1 MADFTYIAR
10 DSSGQRVTG
19 SMSAATER
27 DVINMLT
34 GKSLFPV
41 SVEAAK
47 QNVSLSFGNTVSG
60 QKIAV
65 FYEQLAS
72 LLKNGVPLIRSL
84 TILREQSSD
93 RPLNFALD
101 DVIKRVEEGE
111 SLGDSFALHPN
122 AFSDIAVNMA
132 RAGAEGGFLEEALER
147 VAKFTADQDELR
159 AKTVGALVYPL
170 LLAVAGT
177 IIVGVLLVFFV
188 PKFAEM
194 FDSMREK
201 GELPALTD
209 FVLGFSEAISAYGI
223 WFAIAFVGI
232 IVLIRSQLRTES
244 GRRMGD
250 LIKLKLPLFG
260 GIIQSLAVSR
270 FCRVLGTLMQ
280 NGVPI
285 LKALDI
291 SSDATGNKVLSESIS
306 AATENITA
314 GESLSVPLAKSGHF
328 PRNVTE
334 MISVAEE
341 SNTMDTVLIGIADNM
356 EKQTARRLELMVKL
370 IEPLMLLVMGVIVL
384 IIVIALLMPIM
395 TAGSVFQG

>member
-1 MADFTYIAR
+1 
-10 DSSGQRVTG
+10 
-19 SMSAATER
+19 MSAATER

-250 LIKLKLPLFG
+250 LIKMKLPLFG

>member
-250 LIKLKLPLFG
+250 LIKMKLPLFG

>member
-10 DSSGQRVTG
+10 DASGQRVTG

-41 SVEAAK
+41 SVEPEK
-47 QNVSLSFGNTVSG
+47 QAVSLSFNNKVSG

-65 FYEQLAS
+65 FYEQLSS
-72 LLKNGVPLIRSL
+72 LLKNGVPLIKSL
-84 TILREQSSD
+84 TILREQSSVQS
-93 RPLNFALD
+93 LNHALD

-111 SLGDSFALHPN
+111 SLGDAFARHPN

-132 RAGAEGGFLEEALER
+132 KAGAEGGFLEEALER

-159 AKTVGALVYPL
+159 SKTIGALIYPCV
-170 LLAVAGT
+170 LAVAGT
-177 IIVGVLLVFFV
+177 IIVTILLIFFV

-194 FDSMREK
+194 FDTMRQK
-201 GELPALTD
+201 GELPLLTD
-209 FVLGFSEAISAYGI
+209 VVLGFSETIKSYGI
-223 WFAIAFVGI
+223 WIAIGLAGIFVF
-232 IVLIRSQLRTES
+232 LRAQLRTER
-244 GRRMGD
+244 GRRFGD
-250 LIKLKLPLFG
+250 LVKMKLPLFG
-260 GIIQSLAVSR
+260 NIIQSLAVSR
-270 FCRVLGTLMQ
+270 FCRVLGTLML

-291 SSDATGNKVLSESIS
+291 SSDATGNSELSDSIS
-306 AATENITA
+306 QATENITA
-314 GESLSVPLAKSGHF
+314 GESLSVPLASSGHF

-341 SNTMDTVLIGIADNM
+341 SNTLDSVLISIADNM